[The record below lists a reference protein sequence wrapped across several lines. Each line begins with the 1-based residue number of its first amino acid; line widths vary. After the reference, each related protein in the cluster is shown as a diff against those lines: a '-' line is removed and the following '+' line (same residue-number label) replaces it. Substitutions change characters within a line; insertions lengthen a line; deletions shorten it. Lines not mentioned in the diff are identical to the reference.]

1 MHEGGAFL
9 FQYLRGFLM
18 TKFEKRGFSCRT
30 DGEKLLLKLSKQ
42 FYEKPAVMAAAYKFT
57 HKCIIL
63 IEPLEEGYVG
73 VWFQAK
79 TNESSD
85 TIPDLIND
93 FCNEV
98 LDQQVRIDLEKRY
111 GHLRDTIV
119 KHAFLP
125 FESSSESHK

>member
-1 MHEGGAFL
+1 
-9 FQYLRGFLM
+9 M
-18 TKFEKRGFSCRT
+18 TNFEKKGFFKII

-79 TNESSD
+79 NNESLD
-85 TIPDLIND
+85 MVPDLIND

-98 LDQQVRIDLEKRY
+98 LDQQVRLDLEKRY
-111 GHLRDTIV
+111 GNLRDTIV
-119 KHAFLP
+119 KRAFLP
-125 FESSSESHK
+125 IESSSKNQK